1 MERKKDHVEIVLNK
15 DVKSD
20 HNYWDDIKLVHQ
32 ALPELDLDDVDLSTT
47 LFGKKLGA
55 PLIISAMTGGYA
67 EAETINRNLAEAAS
81 EFQIGMGVGSQRA
94 ALEDESLERTYSV
107 VKDYD
112 IPLLMANLGAPQ
124 FVKQKGGDPYG
135 MDEAIRAVKMI
146 DADMLAIHLNYLQE
160 VIQPEGDTRAR
171 DCLLAIK
178 KIALRMPVVV
188 KETGAGIS
196 YEAAVELRKC
206 GVKGIDVGG
215 LGGTSFSAVEYYRAK
230 NLNDK
235 SRERLGSAFWN
246 WGIPTPVSLILADVG
261 LPLIA
266 TGGIRNGSD
275 IAKATVLG
283 ASASG
288 VAGAL
293 LKATKESPQAVKDEI
308 KNILDELRAT
318 MFLTSSMNIEELAKN
333 EFVVTGRTSE
343 WIDGIG
349 WGE

>member
-20 HNYWDDIKLVHQ
+20 YNYWDDLTLVHQ
-32 ALPELDLDDVDLSTT
+32 ALPELDLEDIDLSTT

-67 EAETINRNLAEAAS
+67 GAETINRNLAEAAS
-81 EFQIGMGVGSQRA
+81 EFGIGMGVGSQRA
-94 ALEDESLERTYSV
+94 AIEDESVEKTYAV
-107 VKDYD
+107 VREYD
-112 IPLLMANLGAPQ
+112 IPLLLANLGAPQ
-124 FVKQKGGDPYG
+124 FVKQRGGKAYG
-135 MDEAIRAVKMI
+135 VDEAVKAMKMI
-146 DADMLAIHLNYLQE
+146 DADMLAIHLNFLQE
-160 VIQPEGDTRAR
+160 VIQPEGDTKAR
-171 DCLLAIK
+171 GCLLAIK
-178 KIALRMPVVV
+178 KMALQLPVVV

-230 NLNDK
+230 NLNDGT
-235 SRERLGSAFWN
+235 RERLGSAFWN

-275 IAKATVLG
+275 VAKAAVLG

-288 VAGAL
+288 VAGAV
-293 LKATKESPQAVKDEI
+293 LKAAKESADAVKDEI
-308 KNILDELRAT
+308 GLILDELRAT
-318 MFLTSSMNIEELAKN
+318 MFLTSSNNLEELAKN
-333 EFVVTGRTSE
+333 EFVITGRTSG

>member
-1 MERKKDHVEIVLNK
+1 MERKKDHVEIVLNR

-20 HNYWDDIKLVHQ
+20 YNYWDDIILVHQ
-32 ALPELDLDDVDLSTT
+32 ALPELDLDDIDLSTT

-67 EAETINRNLAEAAS
+67 EAEAINRNLAEAAG
-81 EFQIGMGVGSQRA
+81 EFQVGMGVGSQRA
-94 ALEDESLERTYSV
+94 AIEDPGLEKTYGV
-107 VKDYD
+107 VKEHD
-112 IPLLMANLGAPQ
+112 IPLLLANLGAPQ
-124 FVKQKGGDPYG
+124 FVSQKGAAPYG
-135 MDEAIRAVKMI
+135 IDEAVRAMEMI

-160 VIQPEGDTRAR
+160 VIQPEGDTTAKG
-171 DCLLAIK
+171 CLLAIK
-178 KIALRMPVVV
+178 KVALQLPVVA

-196 YEAAVELRKC
+196 YEAAVELRKA

-230 NLNDK
+230 NLNDGT
-235 SRERLGSAFWN
+235 RERLGSAFWN

-261 LPLIA
+261 LPLLA

-275 IAKATVLG
+275 IARAAVLG

-293 LKATKESPQAVKDEI
+293 LKAARESAQAVKNEL
-308 KNILDELRAT
+308 KLILDELRAT
-318 MFLTSSMNIEELAKN
+318 MFLTSSKNLEELAKN
-333 EFVVTGRTSE
+333 EFVITGRTSG

>member
-1 MERKKDHVEIVLNK
+1 MERKKDHVDIVLNK

-20 HNYWDDIKLVHQ
+20 YNYWDDIKLVHQ
-32 ALPELDLDDVDLSTT
+32 AIPELGLDDVELSTT
-47 LFGKKLGA
+47 LFGKKLAA
-55 PLIISAMTGGYA
+55 PLIISAMTGGYS
-67 EAETINRNLAEAAS
+67 EAENINRNLAEAAS
-81 EFQIGMGVGSQRA
+81 EFQVGMGVGSQRA
-94 ALEDESLERTYSV
+94 AIEDEGMERTYSV

-112 IPLLMANLGAPQ
+112 VPLLMANIGAPQ
-124 FVKQKGGDPYG
+124 FVKQKGGEPYG
-135 MDEAIRAVKMI
+135 TDEAVRAMKMI

-160 VIQPEGDTRAR
+160 VIQPEGDTRAKGT
-171 DCLLAIK
+171 LLAIK
-178 KIALRMPVVV
+178 KIALQLPVVV

-235 SRERLGSAFWN
+235 SRERLGSTFWN

-275 IAKATVLG
+275 IAKAAVLG

-288 VAGAL
+288 VAGVL
-293 LKATKESPQAVKDEI
+293 LKAALDSPEAVKDEI
-308 KNILDELRAT
+308 RLILDELRAT
-318 MFLTSSMNIEELAKN
+318 MFLTSSKNLEELAKN
-333 EFVVTGRTSE
+333 EFVITGRTSE

-349 WGE
+349 WSE

>member
-20 HNYWDDIKLVHQ
+20 YNYWDDLTLVHQ
-32 ALPELDLDDVDLSTT
+32 ALPELDLEDIDLSTT

-67 EAETINRNLAEAAS
+67 GAETINRNLAEAAS
-81 EFQIGMGVGSQRA
+81 EFGIGMGVGSQRA
-94 ALEDESLERTYSV
+94 AIEDESVEKTYAV
-107 VKDYD
+107 VREYD
-112 IPLLMANLGAPQ
+112 IPLLLANLGAPQ
-124 FVKQKGGDPYG
+124 FVKQRGGGPYG
-135 MDEAIRAVKMI
+135 VDEAVKAMKMI
-146 DADMLAIHLNYLQE
+146 DADMLAIHLNFLQE
-160 VIQPEGDTRAR
+160 VIQPEGDTKAR
-171 DCLLAIK
+171 GCLLAIK
-178 KIALRMPVVV
+178 KMALQLPVVV

-230 NLNDK
+230 NLNDGT
-235 SRERLGSAFWN
+235 RERLGSAFWN

-275 IAKATVLG
+275 VAKAAVLG

-288 VAGAL
+288 VAGAV
-293 LKATKESPQAVKDEI
+293 LKAAKESADAVKDEI
-308 KNILDELRAT
+308 RLILDELRAT
-318 MFLTSSMNIEELAKN
+318 MFLTSSNNLEELAKN
-333 EFVVTGRTSE
+333 EFVITGRTSG

>member
-15 DVKSD
+15 EVKSD
-20 HNYWDDIKLVHQ
+20 YNYWDDIKLVHQ
-32 ALPELDLDDVDLSTT
+32 ALPELDLEEIDLSTK

-55 PLIISAMTGGYA
+55 PLIISAMTGGYP

-81 EFQIGMGVGSQRA
+81 EFQIGLGVGSQRA
-94 ALEDESLERTYSV
+94 AIEDESLERTYSV
-107 VKDYD
+107 VKEYD

-124 FVKQKGGDPYG
+124 FVKQKVGEPYG
-135 MDEAIRAVKMI
+135 IDEAVRAMKMI
-146 DADMLAIHLNYLQE
+146 DADILAIHLNYLQE
-160 VIQPEGDTRAR
+160 VIQPEGDTRGKG
-171 DCLLAIK
+171 CLLAIK
-178 KIALRMPVVV
+178 KIALQMPLVV

-196 YEAAVELRKC
+196 YETAVELRKC

-230 NLNDK
+230 NLNDR

-275 IAKATVLG
+275 IAKAVVLG

-288 VAGAL
+288 VAGAI
-293 LKATKESPQAVKDEI
+293 LKAARESPQAVKDEI
-308 KNILDELRAT
+308 RLILEELRAS
-318 MFLTSSMNIEELAKN
+318 MFLTSSKDLEDLAKN

-349 WGE
+349 WSE